1 MLWIVALIFLG
12 GAGWFVWYLLKSA
25 KKSKGNELDND
36 VVTVSMIQVG
46 LLAEGRAIQKELT
59 EIVEQGETD
68 SIEGLHAQLQEAVLA
83 LLRMPE
89 NWSHVQASSETVK
102 TRDEAEKA
110 FNRLSISERT
120 KYTTETISN
129 AGGQLVLKEF
139 EVDPDKEPAS
149 YIVVTLLVGTA
160 DDKPLFM
167 EIRSMEAL
175 TEVLNQ
181 LASLN
186 AEYLMKFELQWTP
199 QADGDSLTYDE
210 MLLEYPK
217 MLQI

>member
-1 MLWIVALIFLG
+1 LLIVALILVG
-12 GAGWFVWYLLKSA
+12 GTGFFVWYLLKSR

-36 VVTVSMIQVG
+36 IVTVSMIQVG
-46 LLAEGRAIQKELT
+46 LLAAGRAIQQQLT
-59 EIVEQGETD
+59 EIVQQGDT
-68 SIEGLHAQLQEAVLA
+68 STIEGLHAQLQEAVLA

-89 NWSHVQASSETVK
+89 NWSHVQSSSVTVK

-110 FNRLSISERT
+110 FNQLSITERT
-120 KYTTETISN
+120 KYTTETLSN
-129 AGGQLVLKEF
+129 AAGQLVQKEF
-139 EVDPDKEPAS
+139 EIDPDKEPAS
-149 YIVVTLLVGTA
+149 YIVVTLVVGTA
-160 DDKPLFM
+160 DDRPLFG

-175 TEVLNQ
+175 TEVLSQ

-186 AEYLMKFELQWTP
+186 ADYLMKFELQWTP
-199 QADGDSLTYDE
+199 QTDGDSLTYDE